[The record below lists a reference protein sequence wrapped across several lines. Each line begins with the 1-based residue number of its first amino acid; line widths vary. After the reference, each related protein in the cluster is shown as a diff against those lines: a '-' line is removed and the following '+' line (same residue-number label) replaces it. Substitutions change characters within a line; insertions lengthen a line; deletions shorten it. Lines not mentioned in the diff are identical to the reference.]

1 MMITAIRAGCV
12 DILRVCGMILG
23 GVPDGV
29 RRGVG
34 VAGIV
39 LGGVGGILG
48 GAGVQP
54 MRGRD
59 GIIRRGGAG
68 VQPMRG
74 RGGIIRRGGAGATMR
89 GPAGG
94 WHLLALALR
103 PTPRPAPH
111 LAPPILPATITTTG
125 RVLTLLPAEVRL
137 IRHLGVQ

>member
-1 MMITAIRAGCV
+1 MMITAIRAGFV

-23 GVPDGV
+23 GGVLDGV

-39 LGGVGGILG
+39 LDGVGGILG

-68 VQPMRG
+68 ATMRG
-74 RGGIIRRGGAGATMR
+74 RGGTIRRDGGGAIMR

-94 WHLLALALR
+94 WHLLALA
-103 PTPRPAPH
+103 PH
-111 LAPPILPATITTTG
+111 PAPPIIPATTIG
-125 RVLTLLPAEVRL
+125 RVLTLLPAAARL
-137 IRHLGVQ
+137 TRHLGVQ

>member
-12 DILRVCGMILG
+12 DILRVCGVILGG

-34 VAGIV
+34 VAGMV
-39 LGGVGGILG
+39 PGGVGAGGVRAGILG

-68 VQPMRG
+68 ATMRG
-74 RGGIIRRGGAGATMR
+74 RGGTIRRDGAGPTMR

-94 WHLLALALR
+94 WHLLALA
-103 PTPRPAPH
+103 
-111 LAPPILPATITTTG
+111 PPIVLATTTG
-125 RVLTLLPAEVRL
+125 RVLTLLPGEARL
-137 IRHLGVQ
+137 TRHLGVQ

>member
-39 LGGVGGILG
+39 LAGVGAGGVRAGVLGGAGVRHGILG

-59 GIIRRGGAG
+59 
-68 VQPMRG
+68 
-74 RGGIIRRGGAGATMR
+74 GIIRRGGAGATMR

-94 WHLLALALR
+94 WHLLALA
-103 PTPRPAPH
+103 PH
-111 LAPPILPATITTTG
+111 LAPPILPATTTTG

-137 IRHLGVQ
+137 TRHLGVQ